1 MANTEVGSGYI
12 SIIPSLKGF
21 NSNAAFGAFSG
32 MKLAALGVTASVA
45 AIGSAVVA
53 IGKQA
58 FDTYANFEQLSG
70 GVQKIFGSASDQ
82 VMKNA
87 QDAYAIAG
95 VSMNQYMDQLNSM
108 GAALKQSFGG
118 DVVKAAAAGNMA
130 ITDMAD
136 NASIFGSNL
145 QDVQNA
151 YQGFAKQNY
160 TMLDN
165 LKLGYGGTKT
175 EMERLIKDANEFEKA
190 NGRAGDLT
198 IEKYGDVVQAIHD
211 IQEQQGIMGNSA
223 HEASET
229 IQGSIQT
236 MKAAWEN
243 WLTAIAD
250 PNGDIEGMSE
260 KLLQSV
266 GNVAKNVI
274 PTLVRITK
282 GLVAA
287 LPGVIS
293 GVGEQLGNLIRTV
306 IGSIDFKALAQGIA
320 EGLRGAFDAA
330 VSLLGSLPELAGGL
344 AQNLSGLF
352 EGVDLSGIGT
362 DIADSIYNGI
372 TGFMDAN
379 KVAIDQFID
388 VTGIDVYAIFGSLE
402 EEFSS
407 IFDFFSQLGE
417 SISNV
422 LSDSDAMNQ
431 VGEIFQ
437 SVGEIITTVLT
448 GMIDLTGSLYSILQ
462 PFIDPLIQLG
472 VSILPVINAALGLL
486 NGAFNLLISVLQ
498 SVFAML
504 QPVANILGAALSV
517 AIQALQPLLSAVSAN
532 LSNLGSAFT
541 ILGNIAYS
549 IFSAIGT
556 AISGFAAFAQSAFS
570 AVSSALSAVGGAFRS
585 FQSAVGT
592 VVSSVRS
599 KFQGFVD
606 FIAAIPGKIVG
617 FFSNIR
623 VPQFHIPIPE
633 LHISGGFSLAP
644 PSVPH
649 IELSWHAKGAIFDEP
664 YVFPGPGGLHGI
676 GEAGPE
682 AVLPIDNLKGY
693 VVDAVETAD
702 TGQINV
708 VEELRALR
716 DDIRNLKIYMDG
728 REVGGIVTPYVDA
741 ILGERKV
748 VAYR

>member
-70 GVQKIFGSASDQ
+70 GVEKIFGAASDQ

-136 NASIFGSNL
+136 NASIFGTNL
-145 QDVQNA
+145 QSVQDA

-223 HEASET
+223 REASET

-486 NGAFNLLISVLQ
+486 NGAFNLLVSVLQ
-498 SVFAML
+498 GVFAML
-504 QPVANILGAALSV
+504 QPVANILGSVLSV

-549 IFSAIGT
+549 IFSAIG
-556 AISGFAAFAQSAFS
+556 AVMSGFAAFAQSAFS

-716 DDIRNLKIYMDG
+716 DDIRSLKIYMDG

>member
-21 NSNAAFGAFSG
+21 NSNAAFGAFRG

-95 VSMNQYMDQLNSM
+95 VSMNQYMEQLNSM

-266 GNVAKNVI
+266 GNVVKNVI

-282 GLVAA
+282 GLVSA

-306 IGSIDFKALAQGIA
+306 VGSIDFKALAQGIA

-330 VSLLGSLPELAGGL
+330 VSLLGSLPELAGSL

-352 EGVDLSGIGT
+352 EGVDLSSIGT

-437 SVGEIITTVLT
+437 SVGEIITTV
-448 GMIDLTGSLYSILQ
+448 
-462 PFIDPLIQLG
+462 
-472 VSILPVINAALGLL
+472 
-486 NGAFNLLISVLQ
+486 
-498 SVFAML
+498 
-504 QPVANILGAALSV
+504 
-517 AIQALQPLLSAVSAN
+517 
-532 LSNLGSAFT
+532 
-541 ILGNIAYS
+541 
-549 IFSAIGT
+549 
-556 AISGFAAFAQSAFS
+556 
-570 AVSSALSAVGGAFRS
+570 
-585 FQSAVGT
+585 
-592 VVSSVRS
+592 
-599 KFQGFVD
+599 
-606 FIAAIPGKIVG
+606 
-617 FFSNIR
+617 
-623 VPQFHIPIPE
+623 
-633 LHISGGFSLAP
+633 
-644 PSVPH
+644 
-649 IELSWHAKGAIFDEP
+649 
-664 YVFPGPGGLHGI
+664 
-676 GEAGPE
+676 
-682 AVLPIDNLKGY
+682 
-693 VVDAVETAD
+693 
-702 TGQINV
+702 
-708 VEELRALR
+708 
-716 DDIRNLKIYMDG
+716 
-728 REVGGIVTPYVDA
+728 
-741 ILGERKV
+741 
-748 VAYR
+748 

>member
-53 IGKQA
+53 VGKQA
-58 FDTYANFEQLSG
+58 FDSYANFEQLSG

-136 NASIFGSNL
+136 NASIFGTNL
-145 QDVQNA
+145 QSVQDA

-223 HEASET
+223 REASET

-243 WLTAIAD
+243 WLTAVAD

-260 KLLQSV
+260 KLLKSV
-266 GNVAKNVI
+266 GDVAKNLI
-274 PTLVRITK
+274 PTIARITQ
-282 GLVAA
+282 GLFAS

-293 GVGEQLGNLIRTV
+293 GVSSELGNLIHTV
-306 IGSIDFKALAQGIA
+306 IENIDFKAIAQGIA
-320 EGLRGAFDAA
+320 DGLRGAFDAA

-344 AQNLSGLF
+344 AQNLSSLF
-352 EGVDLSGIGT
+352 EGVDLSSAGAN
-362 DIADSIYNGI
+362 IADNIYNGI
-372 TGFMDAN
+372 TSFMNAN
-379 KVAIDQFID
+379 KVALDQFID
-388 VTGIDVYAIFGSLE
+388 VTGIDVYAIFGALE
-402 EEFSS
+402 EETSS
-407 IFDFFSQLGE
+407 IIDFFSQLGE

-422 LSDSDAMNQ
+422 LTESDALNQ
-431 VGEIFQ
+431 IGEIFQ
-437 SVGEIITTVLT
+437 SVGEITTTVLT
-448 GMIDLTGSLYSILQ
+448 GMLDLTGSLYSILQ

-472 VSILPVINAALGLL
+472 VSILPVINGALGLL
-486 NGAFNLLISVLQ
+486 NGAFSFLISVLQ
-498 SVFAML
+498 GVFAML
-504 QPVANILGAALSV
+504 QPVANILGSVLSV

-549 IFSAIGT
+549 IFSAIG
-556 AISGFAAFAQSAFS
+556 AVMSGFAAFAQSAFS

-716 DDIRNLKIYMDG
+716 DDIRSLKIYMDG

>member
-53 IGKQA
+53 VGKQA
-58 FDTYANFEQLSG
+58 FDSYANFEQLSG

-136 NASIFGSNL
+136 NASIFGTNL
-145 QDVQNA
+145 QSVQDA

-330 VSLLGSLPELAGGL
+330 VSLLGSLPELAGGI

-388 VTGIDVYAIFGSLE
+388 VTGIDVYAIFGALE
-402 EEFSS
+402 EETSS
-407 IFDFFSQLGE
+407 AIDFFSQLGE

-498 SVFAML
+498 GVFAML

-549 IFSAIGT
+549 IFSAIG
-556 AISGFAAFAQSAFS
+556 AVMSGFAAFAQSAFS

-716 DDIRNLKIYMDG
+716 DDIRSLKIYMDG